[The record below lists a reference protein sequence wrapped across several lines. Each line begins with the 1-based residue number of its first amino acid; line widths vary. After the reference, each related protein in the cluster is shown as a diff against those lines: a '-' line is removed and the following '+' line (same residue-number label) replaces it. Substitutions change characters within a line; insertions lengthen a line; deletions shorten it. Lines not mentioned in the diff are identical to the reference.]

1 MYCNVTDKVYSTL
14 ITRKDNRATKK
25 RDKTYIKEPLIK
37 LGTFITD
44 FFNEEI
50 GVLCI
55 YKLLIS
61 NAFSIEIVMNKIKH
75 ILKHCILL
83 L

>member
-14 ITRKDNRATKK
+14 ITRKDNKATKN

-44 FFNEEI
+44 FLMKKSECF
-50 GVLCI
+50 V
-55 YKLLIS
+55 
-61 NAFSIEIVMNKIKH
+61 SIN
-75 ILKHCILL
+75 C
-83 L
+83 